1 MILTPVE
8 TRTWPVEGV
17 LMNADNAKKPKSA
30 PSDDVTAGAKKV
42 QDQVLD
48 AIKRSQEATLQV
60 VGKWSDEV
68 AKMVHNLPELPKIPI
83 PEALSKH
90 SDLGD
95 QFFEF
100 AQNLLKSQQ
109 EFAKKLVDTL
119 AHHEKTEE

>member
-1 MILTPVE
+1 MKAE
-8 TRTWPVEGV
+8 
-17 LMNADNAKKPKSA
+17 DAKKPKGA
-30 PSDDVTAGAKKV
+30 ASDDAAAGAKKV

-48 AIKRSQEATLQV
+48 AIKRSQDATLQV
-60 VGKWSDEV
+60 VEKWSGEV
-68 AKMVHNLPELPKIPI
+68 AKMVHNLPDLPKIPI

-90 SDLGD
+90 SAELGD

-100 AQNLLKSQQ
+100 AQNLIKSQQ

>member
-1 MILTPVE
+1 MDAENT
-8 TRTWPVEGV
+8 
-17 LMNADNAKKPKSA
+17 KKPKAATEADAANEVKS
-30 PSDDVTAGAKKV
+30 V

-60 VGKWSDEV
+60 VGTWSEHV
-68 AKMVHNLPELPKIPI
+68 AKMVHNLPELPKLPI
-83 PEALSKH
+83 PEALSKP
-90 SDLGD
+90 SELSD

-100 AQNLLKSQQ
+100 AQKLMKSQQ